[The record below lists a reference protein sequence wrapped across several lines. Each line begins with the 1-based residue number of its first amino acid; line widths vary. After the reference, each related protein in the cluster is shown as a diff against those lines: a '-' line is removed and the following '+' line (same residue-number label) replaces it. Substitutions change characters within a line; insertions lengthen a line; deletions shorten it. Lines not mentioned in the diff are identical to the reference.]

1 MKITTKNYFTEIKKI
16 DIKSLPD
23 EMQQAHSVF
32 NDATESGKDWEIYN
46 EDKDIKEMIG
56 IYLEKLNALLSKK
69 ATLRHSST
77 SPNSNRSGVKV
88 KKPVATKAKVKKP
101 VRQTKR
107 KTQTKTEYKPKTKVN
122 MSTRTKNVA
131 SVNKEI
137 ALIKRFV
144 NMLGQEKSKKQ
155 VLSLMNVVQKYL
167 FERRARRV
175 YKYSEELLAIN
186 NSLMAAFQNQ
196 SAKVKISISPI
207 KEKQLREIAGLEKE
221 RVSVQFIKD
230 YINVQGKTVTKAKVK
245 RLYNRIADAVNNGS
259 LTKRDRY
266 WKHID
271 RILDSL
277 KNYYQ
282 NDILTIHK
290 AELSGLQGIV
300 NGGIQ
305 KKK

>member
-1 MKITTKNYFTEIKKI
+1 MKITAKNYFKEIKKVNVS
-16 DIKSLPD
+16 SLPD

-56 IYLEKLNALLSKK
+56 IYLEKLNNYLSKK
-69 ATLRHSST
+69 TKSSKKKT
-77 SPNSNRSGVKV
+77 AQTPRKVRAKAAVK
-88 KKPVATKAKVKKP
+88 
-101 VRQTKR
+101 QTK
-107 KTQTKTEYKPKTKVN
+107 KKNIIQTKPKEKKQMKT
-122 MSTRTKNVA
+122 STNAKKVA

-137 ALIKRFV
+137 SLIKSFV

-155 VLSLMNVVQKYL
+155 VLTLMNTVQKYL

-175 YKYSEELLAIN
+175 YKYSEVLLEIN
-186 NSLMAAFQNQ
+186 QTLMKAFQKQ
-196 SAKVKISISPI
+196 SDKVKITVSKP

-221 RVSVQFIKD
+221 RLSVQLIKE
-230 YINVQGKTVTKAKVK
+230 YINVQGKTVTKARVK
-245 RLYNRIADAVNNGS
+245 GLYNRIADAVNNGS

-282 NDILTIHK
+282 NEILTIHK
-290 AELSGLQGIV
+290 AELNGLQGIV
-300 NGGIQ
+300 SGGSQ

>member
-1 MKITTKNYFTEIKKI
+1 MKITTTNYFKQIKKV
-16 DIKSLPD
+16 DIKSLPN
-23 EMQQAHSVF
+23 EMQQAHQVF
-32 NDATESGKDWEIYN
+32 DDATEGGKDWEIYN

-56 IYLEKLNALLSKK
+56 IYLEKLNSYLSKK
-69 ATLRHSST
+69 AKSSKKKT
-77 SPNSNRSGVKV
+77 AQTPRKVRAKAAVK
-88 KKPVATKAKVKKP
+88 
-101 VRQTKR
+101 QTK
-107 KTQTKTEYKPKTKVN
+107 KKNITQTKPKEKQQMKTATNAK
-122 MSTRTKNVA
+122 KVA

-137 ALIKRFV
+137 GLIKSFV

-155 VLSLMNVVQKYL
+155 VLTLMNTVQKYL

-175 YKYSEELLAIN
+175 YKYSEVLLEIN
-186 NSLMAAFQNQ
+186 QILMKAFQKQ
-196 SAKVKISISPI
+196 SDKVKITVSKP

-221 RVSVQFIKD
+221 RFSVQLIKE

-245 RLYNRIADAVNNGS
+245 GLYNRIADAVNNGS

-282 NDILTIHK
+282 NEILTIHK

-300 NGGIQ
+300 SSGSQ